1 MTDLDRWLDEHGDG
15 LIALRRTLHA
25 HPELSGQERATTDL
39 VYERLRLAGLE
50 PRRLAVG
57 TGLVCDISPD
67 ELSTGIDEAACGRL
81 ALRADLDALAMAD
94 EKSVAY
100 RSQVPGVSH
109 ACGHD
114 VHTTIVLGT
123 ALYFAH
129 HRDQLTGPVRF
140 IFQPAEERVP
150 GGALDVITDHG
161 LDGVDAIVGLH
172 CEPKLDVG
180 TIGLKTGA
188 ISSAADLA
196 VITLT
201 GPGGHT
207 ARPELT
213 VDMVALAAR
222 IVADLPARVAARV
235 RRFDQ
240 EPDPL
245 VKLVFGAI
253 HAGDAANVIPTQCV
267 LKASIRTPS
276 LPVWDELPAAFDH
289 ELRSLIEGS
298 GATLH
303 VLYTH
308 GVPPV
313 VNDAEV
319 TRIVGEAAAVAFGHE
334 SIEAAQQSWGGDDF
348 AWFTR
353 EVPGTYIRLGVRSP
367 GGPTLD
373 LHAGHFDV
381 DERAIAIGVRLL
393 TATVERHFA
402 DRSSIAIPTAAA
414 ATATAAAAATTGS

>member
-15 LIALRRTLHA
+15 LVAMRRNLHA
-25 HPELSGQERATTDL
+25 HPELSGDERATTDL
-39 VYERLRLAGLE
+39 VHERLQLAGLE

-67 ELSTGIDEAACGRL
+67 DGAIGDRSTGDSAVAGGRL

-94 EKSVAY
+94 EKDVAY
-100 RSQVPGVSH
+100 RSQVPGISH

-123 ALYFAH
+123 ALYLAH
-129 HRDQLTGPVRF
+129 HRDTLPGPVRF

-150 GGALDVITDHG
+150 GGALDVIGDHG

-180 TIGLKTGA
+180 TIGLKAGA
-188 ISSAADLA
+188 ISSAADMA

-213 VDMVALAAR
+213 VDMVTLAAR

-235 RRFDQ
+235 AHLDA
-240 EPDPL
+240 EHDPL
-245 VKLVFGAI
+245 VKLVFGSI

-267 LKASIRTPS
+267 LKASVRTPS
-276 LPVWDELPAAFDH
+276 LAVWDELPAAFDL
-289 ELRSLIEGS
+289 ELRALVEGS
-298 GATLH
+298 GATVH
-303 VLYTH
+303 IHYTH

-313 VNDAEV
+313 VNDAEI
-319 TRIVGEAAAVAFGHE
+319 TGIVSEAAAAAFGHG
-334 SIEAAQQSWGGDDF
+334 SIEAAHQSWGGDDF

-353 EVPGTYIRLGVRSP
+353 EVPGTYVRLGVRSP

-393 TATVERHFA
+393 AATVEHRFA
-402 DRSSIAIPTAAA
+402 DRTSGAAITV
-414 ATATAAAAATTGS
+414 S